1 MRKDINVMPDRSTPQ
16 TNDRSTTMNIRPLIA
31 ALAFVSI
38 AAPLA
43 AHADAPS
50 GDINT
55 VFAIDQTRQATVP
68 DFDRREPRTCV
79 EDVLAGPSSTT
90 SSPSSSASA
99 RKSTAWWPPTRR
111 PSRSSA

>member
-1 MRKDINVMPDRSTPQ
+1 MRKNINVMTDRSTPQ

-55 VFAIDQTRQATVP
+55 VFAIDQTTQASVP
-68 DFDRREPRTCV
+68 DFDRREHRTYV
-79 EDVLAGPSSTT
+79 EDVLAGPTSTT
-90 SSPSSSASA
+90 SSQVTREQVREELA
-99 RKSTAWWPPTRR
+99 RMPPERVG
-111 PSRSSA
+111 A

>member
-1 MRKDINVMPDRSTPQ
+1 MRKDINVMTDRSTPH

-55 VFAIDQTRQATVP
+55 VFAIDQTRQASVP
-68 DFDRREPRTCV
+68 DFDRREHRTYV
-79 EDVLAGPSSTT
+79 EDVLAGPTSTT
-90 SSPSSSASA
+90 SSQVTREQVREELA
-99 RKSTAWWPPTRR
+99 KMPPERVG
-111 PSRSSA
+111 A

>member
-1 MRKDINVMPDRSTPQ
+1 MT
-16 TNDRSTTMNIRPLIA
+16 IRPLIA

-55 VFAIDQTRQATVP
+55 VFAIDTNAQANVP
-68 DFDRREPRTCV
+68 DFDRSEHRTYV
-79 EDVLAGPSSTT
+79 EDILAGPKLATSTV
-90 SSPSSSASA
+90 
-99 RKSTAWWPPTRR
+99 TREQVLKELAAM
-111 PSRSSA
+111 PLETVGA

>member
-1 MRKDINVMPDRSTPQ
+1 
-16 TNDRSTTMNIRPLIA
+16 MNIRPLIA

-55 VFAIDQTRQATVP
+55 VFAIDQNAKATIP
-68 DFDRREPRTCV
+68 EFDRHGYNPNVDE
-79 EDVLAGPSSTT
+79 VLAGPKFDT
-90 SSPSSSASA
+90 
-99 RKSTAWWPPTRR
+99 PTVTREQVLKELAAM
-111 PSRSSA
+111 PQANVGG